1 MPRRKS
7 TKILADEASKAP
19 FQDPKANDL
28 AIIMPSVNHSKP
40 IVLGDR
46 VKVYGHFFPKA
57 EFPNMLA
64 VELWCFLHG
73 LGPEVGGLGKYQHFK
88 NSVDL
93 WFNDPK
99 VDCTKRF
106 DWHPWAVEMAQAACE
121 NQYLAIA
128 GCASSGKCLAPH
140 TLVLMHDGSTKA
152 AKDIIEGDLLMGD
165 DSTPRRVLSTNT
177 GRSNMVRIVPN
188 RGKPWECNDDHILC
202 LKRTWSGK
210 SSSKRIGEV
219 VEISV
224 KEYLSKGKAFKAR
237 FRQYST
243 AVEFPEQPLEFD
255 PHIYGLWLGDGTT
268 KAPTLTCH
276 DSEEQVRD
284 LWCGYFQGLGYCVSR
299 QQYNDNCPA
308 WSANTGGG
316 NRENPFLNFIRGSV
330 VDGRKRIRKEYLL
343 NSRANRLKLLA
354 GIIDTD
360 GYAAGTY
367 FEISSSNDGLAED
380 IVFLARS
387 LGFGVSSTKRFA
399 TCNGNKFPAFRI
411 VVCGDVEEIPT
422 LRKKCA
428 KKTIRMN
435 SNCTGFKVE
444 QLGVGDWCGF
454 TLDGNGRFLLD
465 DFTVTHNTDFAAMW
479 ALINWLAA
487 PLNTMVLV
495 TSTTLKDSRRRI
507 WGSVREYFQARQGLP
522 GKLVDS
528 YGLIRLDDPS
538 GKFQGSDRCGISLI
552 AAEKKMEKE
561 AVGKLIGFKNQRVIM
576 VADEL
581 PELSSAILEACYGNL
596 SRNPEFQLLGLG
608 NPNSYY
614 DAFGQFAKP
623 KGGWSSINS
632 ESHIWETE
640 RGRCLRFD
648 GKLSPNLAAGKTIY
662 PYLLT
667 QERYDEDVRQ
677 FGENSA
683 TFWRMIRGFWSPT
696 GTLESVYSEA
706 DIIRSKAD
714 EKVVWVEPPIRLAAL
729 DPSFTNGGDR
739 TVAVIGSYGTSI
751 GPDGNPLTALQFDEF
766 HILYEDILDT
776 KTPRTFQ
783 IATAFRNLCL
793 EHGITPDNAA
803 LDASGAGTPFAD
815 VLSTLW
821 SNKVHRI
828 NFAGRA
834 SDVPVSAFDQTP
846 SRDRYANRVSE
857 IWFSGRELM
866 HMGQLKGVTPEMA
879 REMCARLYKTEKGV
893 TTRVRVEPKPDMK
906 ERTKGVSPD
915 LADAA
920 FILLDLCRSKFR
932 MASVAQAAD
941 RPTGRK
947 NSWMQI
953 ARRSDVV
960 SRSNRRLRR

>member
-128 GCASSGKCLAPH
+128 GCASSGK
-140 TLVLMHDGSTKA
+140 
-152 AKDIIEGDLLMGD
+152 
-165 DSTPRRVLSTNT
+165 
-177 GRSNMVRIVPN
+177 
-188 RGKPWECNDDHILC
+188 
-202 LKRTWSGK
+202 
-210 SSSKRIGEV
+210 
-219 VEISV
+219 
-224 KEYLSKGKAFKAR
+224 
-237 FRQYST
+237 
-243 AVEFPEQPLEFD
+243 
-255 PHIYGLWLGDGTT
+255 
-268 KAPTLTCH
+268 
-276 DSEEQVRD
+276 
-284 LWCGYFQGLGYCVSR
+284 
-299 QQYNDNCPA
+299 
-308 WSANTGGG
+308 
-316 NRENPFLNFIRGSV
+316 
-330 VDGRKRIRKEYLL
+330 
-343 NSRANRLKLLA
+343 
-354 GIIDTD
+354 
-360 GYAAGTY
+360 
-367 FEISSSNDGLAED
+367 
-380 IVFLARS
+380 
-387 LGFGVSSTKRFA
+387 
-399 TCNGNKFPAFRI
+399 
-411 VVCGDVEEIPT
+411 
-422 LRKKCA
+422 
-428 KKTIRMN
+428 
-435 SNCTGFKVE
+435 
-444 QLGVGDWCGF
+444 
-454 TLDGNGRFLLD
+454 
-465 DFTVTHNTDFAAMW
+465 TDFAAMW